1 MFNLLGMKPEEI
13 ITQAQSAVKALEEKL
28 TCLEDRLAAIQRT
41 LEYEYGRP
49 RRDVAGHDPAR
60 LPLISQID
68 VYGIPT
74 GEVFGYNRPHLDVAG
89 VLGKPATRGH
99 LVNMGYS
106 NVQIWFS
113 YGSSKVGPY
122 ILPPSAAL
130 EISFLVEKVEFEVDL
145 EGGYSK
151 IQVLFQ

>member
-60 LPLISQID
+60 LPLISQI
-68 VYGIPT
+68 PAEAT
-74 GEVFGYNRPHLDVAG
+74 PHRLELAG
-89 VLGKPATRGH
+89 LLGKPATRGH
-99 LVNMGYS
+99 LVNLGD
-106 NVQIWFS
+106 NKAQVWFS
-113 YGSSKVGPY
+113 YGSSRVGPY
-122 ILPPSAAL
+122 ILLPAAAV
-130 EISFLVEKVEFEVDL
+130 EISFLAELVEIAEAGDGPTVV
-145 EGGYSK
+145 
-151 IQVLFQ
+151 QVFFQ

>member
-1 MFNLLGMKPEEI
+1 MFNLLGVKPEEI
-13 ITQAQSAVKALEEKL
+13 ITQAQGAVKALEEKL

-68 VYGIPT
+68 VYSIPT
-74 GEVFGYNRPHLDVAG
+74 GERPHLDVAG

-106 NVQIWFS
+106 NVQIWFF

-122 ILPPSAAL
+122 ILLPSAAL
-130 EISFLVEKVEFEVDL
+130 EISFLVEKVEFEVGL
-145 EGGYSK
+145 EGDYSK